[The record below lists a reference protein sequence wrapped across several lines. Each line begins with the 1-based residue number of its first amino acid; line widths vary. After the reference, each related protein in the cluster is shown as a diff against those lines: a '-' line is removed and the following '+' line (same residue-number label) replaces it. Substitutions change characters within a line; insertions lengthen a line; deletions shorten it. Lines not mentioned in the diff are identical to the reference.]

1 VGAPVAAHHEDMHSF
16 ATIEFAH
23 SAMADVERHWLY
35 GHPYR
40 AEDRDLAHVGIR
52 AAKRPRR
59 RLAFAG
65 RGRRT
70 ARPLAARH
78 A

>member
-1 VGAPVAAHHEDMHSF
+1 MHSF
-16 ATIEFAH
+16 ATIEFANH
-23 SAMADVERHWLY
+23 AMADAERHWLY

-40 AEDRDLAHVGIR
+40 AEERDLAHVGIR
-52 AAKRPRR
+52 TAERPHR

-65 RGRRT
+65 RRRT